1 MRFIEKIFQFIFY
14 ILILSQPFYANAQ
27 DQINTISKIEF
38 SNDKKLS
45 ITLNNVA
52 EYKLFTLS
60 NPDRLSIEIKNG
72 ELFKKDYSPKKPD
85 YISKITFHK
94 NNKILVITLFF
105 QEKYLAK
112 NTNFDKKNKIISCT
126 LEPKKSKPDKPNL
139 SEKNNLQQS
148 TLEKNHKKNILP
160 QKPSNKKITL
170 EKNHNENILPQ
181 KPAKE
186 KIAKEIITK
195 KADEKTPKENNIESD
210 LIIKKTSNSIVKYKI
225 RTATSTPA
233 KDKNEILQTSIA
245 DNKKIS
251 QPLRKPVIIIDAGH
265 GGKDPGTIGVYARS
279 KEKNIT
285 LSYAKELSKHLMKEK
300 KYKVYL
306 TRDDDFFIPL
316 DKRVAKSRRKKADL
330 FISLHAN
337 SIADNHVS
345 GFSIYT
351 LSDNSSDKQAE
362 LLAQK
367 ENQADIINGIDF
379 AGASKEIMKTL
390 IDLSQRE
397 SKNSSA
403 RFAKYVIRDI
413 KKVDI
418 EILQNTH
425 RFAGFMVLTAPDM
438 ASVLIEL
445 GYLSNR
451 REEEMLNSASYRRLV
466 AKTLTNS
473 INQYFKN
480 FK

>member
-126 LEPKKSKPDKPNL
+126 LEPKKSKPDKPIL
-139 SEKNNLQQS
+139 SEKNNLQQPI
-148 TLEKNHKKNILP
+148 LEKNHK
-160 QKPSNKKITL
+160 
-170 EKNHNENILPQ
+170 ENILPQ

-186 KIAKEIITK
+186 KITKEIITK
-195 KADEKTPKENNIESD
+195 KADEKTPKENNIEPD

-351 LSDNSSDKQAE
+351 LSENSSDKQAE
-362 LLAQK
+362 LLAHK

-413 KKVDI
+413 KKVEI

>member
-1 MRFIEKIFQFIFY
+1 MRFIKKIFQFIFY

-126 LEPKKSKPDKPNL
+126 LEPKKSKPDQPNL
-139 SEKNNLQQS
+139 SEKNNLQQPI
-148 TLEKNHKKNILP
+148 LEKNHK
-160 QKPSNKKITL
+160 
-170 EKNHNENILPQ
+170 ENILPQ

-186 KIAKEIITK
+186 KITKEIITK

-265 GGKDPGTIGVYARS
+265 GGKDPGTIGVYART

>member
-1 MRFIEKIFQFIFY
+1 MRFIKKIFQFIFY

-126 LEPKKSKPDKPNL
+126 LEPKKSKPDQPIL
-139 SEKNNLQQS
+139 SEKNNLQQPI
-148 TLEKNHKKNILP
+148 LEKNHKENILP
-160 QKPSNKKITL
+160 QKPSNK
-170 EKNHNENILPQ
+170 
-181 KPAKE
+181 

-413 KKVDI
+413 KKVEI

>member
-1 MRFIEKIFQFIFY
+1 MSFIKKISQFILY
-14 ILILSQPFYANAQ
+14 ITILVQPFSVNAQ
-27 DQINTISKIEF
+27 DSKTIISKIEF
-38 SNDKKLS
+38 FDNKKLS
-45 ITLNNVA
+45 INLNKA
-52 EYKLFTLS
+52 TEYKIFTLS
-60 NPDRLSIEIKNG
+60 NPDRLSIEIKNA
-72 ELFKKDYSPKKPD
+72 ELFKQDYAPKKPK

-94 NNKILVITLFF
+94 NNQTLIINLFF
-105 QEKYLAK
+105 QEKYLVK
-112 NTNFDKKNKIISCT
+112 NIEFDKKNKIISSI
-126 LEPKKSKPDKPNL
+126 LEPNSSKLVEYSQD
-139 SEKNNLQQS
+139 EKNSLQKLI
-148 TLEKNHKKNILP
+148 LEKNQVEEIASNDTAEN
-160 QKPSNKKITL
+160 QKL
-170 EKNHNENILPQ
+170 VV
-181 KPAKE
+181 
-186 KIAKEIITK
+186 
-195 KADEKTPKENNIESD
+195 
-210 LIIKKTSNSIVKYKI
+210 KKTANSIVKYKI
-225 RTATSTPA
+225 RGEKTINSNQKNKNLQNQTST
-233 KDKNEILQTSIA
+233 D
-245 DNKKIS
+245 KIS
-251 QPLRKPVIIIDAGH
+251 ATLKKPVIIIDAGH
-265 GGKDPGTIGVYARS
+265 GGKDPGTIGLYART

-285 LSYAKELSKHLMKEK
+285 LSYAKELAKHLMNEK

-337 SIADNHVS
+337 SIADKNIS

-351 LSDNSSDKQAE
+351 LSENSSDKQAE

-367 ENQADIINGIDF
+367 ENQVDIINGIDF
-379 AGASKEIMKTL
+379 SGASKDIMKTL

-403 RFAKYVIRDI
+403 RFAKHVIRDI
-413 KKVDI
+413 KKANI

-451 REEEMLNSASYRRLV
+451 HEEEMLNSSSYRRLV

>member
-1 MRFIEKIFQFIFY
+1 MHFIKKFFQLIFY
-14 ILILSQPFYANAQ
+14 IVILTQPLYANAQ
-27 DQINTISKIEF
+27 ESKTTITKIEF
-38 SNDKKLS
+38 SAEKKLLIS
-45 ITLNNVA
+45 LNNVT

-60 NPDRLSIEIKNG
+60 KPDRLSIEIKNA
-72 ELFKKDYSPKKPD
+72 ELFKKDFSPKKPD
-85 YISKITFHK
+85 FISKITFHK
-94 NNKILVITLFF
+94 NNQTLVITLFF
-105 QEKYLAK
+105 VEKYLAK
-112 NTNFDKKNKIISCT
+112 NINFDKKSKIISCD
-126 LEPKKSKPDKPNL
+126 LEPKNKASLDYSQDDKNGLQNLITKENKDNLVQISAKKNDVKNVEEKKPLKLEKESKKIEDKMQ
-139 SEKNNLQQS
+139 NNL
-148 TLEKNHKKNILP
+148 
-160 QKPSNKKITL
+160 
-170 EKNHNENILPQ
+170 
-181 KPAKE
+181 
-186 KIAKEIITK
+186 
-195 KADEKTPKENNIESD
+195 ESD
-210 LIIKKTSNSIVKYKI
+210 ENKLIIKKTANSIVKYKI
-225 RTATSTPA
+225 RGEKTKSP
-233 KDKNEILQTSIA
+233 NEQNKVLLNPIA
-245 DNKKIS
+245 SEKIS
-251 QPLRKPVIIIDAGH
+251 QPTKKPVIVIDAGH
-265 GGKDPGTIGVYARS
+265 GGKDPGTIGVYART

-285 LSYAKELSKHLMKEK
+285 LSYAKELAKHLMNEK

-316 DKRVAKSRRKKADL
+316 DKRVAKSRRNKADL

-337 SIADNHVS
+337 SIVDKHIS
-345 GFSIYT
+345 GFSSYT

-367 ENQADIINGIDF
+367 ENQADILSGIDF
-379 AGASKEIMKTL
+379 SGASKEIMKTL

-403 RFAKYVIRDI
+403 RFAKYVIRDV
-413 KKVDI
+413 KKADI

-451 REEEMLNSASYRRLV
+451 HEEEMLNSSSYRRHV

-473 INQYFKN
+473 VNQYFKN

>member
-14 ILILSQPFYANAQ
+14 ILILSQPFCANAQ

-112 NTNFDKKNKIISCT
+112 NTNFDKKNKIISLT
-126 LEPKKSKPDKPNL
+126 LEPKKSKPAQINS

-148 TLEKNHKKNILP
+148 I
-160 QKPSNKKITL
+160 L

-186 KIAKEIITK
+186 KITKEIITK
-195 KADEKTPKENNIESD
+195 KENEKTPKEDNVESD

-225 RTATSTPA
+225 RTEKSSLA
-233 KDKNEILQTSIA
+233 KDKNEILQTPIS
-245 DNKKIS
+245 DNKKTP
-251 QPLRKPVIIIDAGH
+251 QPLKKPVIIIDAGH

-337 SIADNHVS
+337 SIADNNVS

-351 LSDNSSDKQAE
+351 LSETSSDKQAE

>member
-1 MRFIEKIFQFIFY
+1 MHFIKKIFQFIFY
-14 ILILSQPFYANAQ
+14 ILILTQPFYANAQ
-27 DQINTISKIEF
+27 ESKNTITKIEF
-38 SNDKKLS
+38 SNNKKLS
-45 ITLNNVA
+45 ITLNNLA
-52 EYKLFTLS
+52 EYKLFTLA
-60 NPDRLSIEIKNG
+60 NPDRLLIEIKNA

-85 YISKITFHK
+85 FISKITFHK
-94 NNKILVITLFF
+94 NNQTLIITLFF

-112 NTNFDKKNKIISCT
+112 NTNFDKKSKIISCD
-126 LEPKKSKPDKPNL
+126 LEPKNKASADYSQDDKNQLQNLILEENKDNLVQIPVQKNAVKNSEEEKPLK
-139 SEKNNLQQS
+139 
-148 TLEKNHKKNILP
+148 LEKESKKL
-160 QKPSNKKITL
+160 
-170 EKNHNENILPQ
+170 
-181 KPAKE
+181 
-186 KIAKEIITK
+186 
-195 KADEKTPKENNIESD
+195 DEKKQINHENDENK
-210 LIIKKTSNSIVKYKI
+210 LIIKKTANSIVKYKI
-225 RTATSTPA
+225 RGEKTKSTTEQNAVLTNPIPS
-233 KDKNEILQTSIA
+233 E
-245 DNKKIS
+245 KIS
-251 QPLRKPVIIIDAGH
+251 QPTKKPVIVIDAGH
-265 GGKDPGTIGVYARS
+265 GGKDPGTIGVYART

-285 LSYAKELSKHLMKEK
+285 LSYAKELAKHLMNEK

-306 TRDDDFFIPL
+306 TRDEDFFIPL

-337 SIADNHVS
+337 SIVDKNIS

-367 ENQADIINGIDF
+367 ENQADILSGIDF
-379 AGASKEIMKTL
+379 SGASKDIMKTL

-403 RFAKYVIRDI
+403 RFAKFVIRDI
-413 KKVDI
+413 KKAEI

-438 ASVLIEL
+438 ASVLVEL

>member
-126 LEPKKSKPDKPNL
+126 LEPKKSKPDQPIL
-139 SEKNNLQQS
+139 SEKNNLQQPI
-148 TLEKNHKKNILP
+148 LEKNHK
-160 QKPSNKKITL
+160 
-170 EKNHNENILPQ
+170 ENILPQ

-186 KIAKEIITK
+186 KITKEIITK

-251 QPLRKPVIIIDAGH
+251 QPLKKPVIIIDAGH

-413 KKVDI
+413 KKVEI

>member
-27 DQINTISKIEF
+27 NQINTISKIEF

-85 YISKITFHK
+85 YVSKITFDK

-112 NTNFDKKNKIISCT
+112 NTNFDKKSKIISVT
-126 LEPKKSKPDKPNL
+126 LEPKNSKPNQPNL
-139 SEKNNLQQS
+139 SEKNNLQQ
-148 TLEKNHKKNILP
+148 TILEKNHK
-160 QKPSNKKITL
+160 
-170 EKNHNENILPQ
+170 ENILPQ

-186 KIAKEIITK
+186 KIGKEIITK

-245 DNKKIS
+245 DSKKIS
-251 QPLRKPVIIIDAGH
+251 QPLKKPVIIIDAGH

-285 LSYAKELSKHLMKEK
+285 LSYAKELTKHLMKEK

-351 LSDNSSDKQAE
+351 LSENSSDKQAE

-413 KKVDI
+413 KKVEI

-451 REEEMLNSASYRRLV
+451 REEEMLNSASYRRRV

>member
-1 MRFIEKIFQFIFY
+1 MHFIKKFFQLVFY
-14 ILILSQPFYANAQ
+14 ILIITQPFNVNAQ
-27 DQINTISKIEF
+27 EPRILISKIEF
-38 SNDKKLS
+38 SAEKKLS
-45 ITLNNVA
+45 ISLNNVA

-60 NPDRLSIEIKNG
+60 NPDRLSIEIKNA
-72 ELFKKDYSPKKPD
+72 ELLKPDYAPKNPD

-94 NNKILVITLFF
+94 NNQTLVITLFF
-105 QEKYLAK
+105 HEKYLAK
-112 NTNFDKKNKIISCT
+112 NTSFDKKNKIISCN
-126 LEPKKSKPDKPNL
+126 LELKNKAVADYSIA
-139 SEKNNLQQS
+139 EKNSLQNLILTENKSENTSNQ
-148 TLEKNHKKNILP
+148 ILP
-160 QKPSNKKITL
+160 
-170 EKNHNENILPQ
+170 
-181 KPAKE
+181 KE
-186 KIAKEIITK
+186 KIIAKTEDK
-195 KADEKTPKENNIESD
+195 KENNQENNQEK
-210 LIIKKTSNSIVKYKI
+210 IIVKRTANSIVKYKI
-225 RTATSTPA
+225 RAEKSSIT
-233 KDKNEILQTSIA
+233 DKQNQTLRTNISVE
-245 DNKKIS
+245 KKIS
-251 QPLRKPVIIIDAGH
+251 QPLKKPVIIIDAGH
-265 GGKDPGTIGVYARS
+265 GGKDPGTIGVYART

-285 LSYAKELSKHLMKEK
+285 LSYAKELAKHLMNEK

-379 AGASKEIMKTL
+379 SGASKDIMKTL

-413 KKVDI
+413 KKTEI

-438 ASVLIEL
+438 AAVLIEL

-451 REEEMLNSASYRRLV
+451 HEEEMLNSASYRRLV
-466 AKTLTNS
+466 AKTITNS
-473 INQYFKN
+473 VNQYFKN

>member
-14 ILILSQPFYANAQ
+14 ILILTQPFYANAQ
-27 DQINTISKIEF
+27 ESKTTITKIEF
-38 SNDKKLS
+38 SNNKKLS
-45 ITLNNVA
+45 ITLNNFA
-52 EYKLFTLS
+52 EYKLFTLA
-60 NPDRLSIEIKNG
+60 NPDRLSIEIKNA

-85 YISKITFHK
+85 FISKITFHK
-94 NNKILVITLFF
+94 NNQTLIITLFF
-105 QEKYLAK
+105 QERYLAK
-112 NTNFDKKNKIISCT
+112 NTNFDKKNKIISCDLVPKNKASADYSQDDKNQLQNLI
-126 LEPKKSKPDKPNL
+126 LEENKDDLVRIPAPKNAVKNSEEKKPLK
-139 SEKNNLQQS
+139 
-148 TLEKNHKKNILP
+148 LEKE
-160 QKPSNKKITL
+160 SKKI
-170 EKNHNENILPQ
+170 EDKMQINQ
-181 KPAKE
+181 
-186 KIAKEIITK
+186 
-195 KADEKTPKENNIESD
+195 ESD
-210 LIIKKTSNSIVKYKI
+210 DNKLIIKKTANSIVKYKI
-225 RTATSTPA
+225 RGEKTKATIQQNKVSP
-233 KDKNEILQTSIA
+233 NPIA
-245 DNKKIS
+245 SEKIS
-251 QPLRKPVIIIDAGH
+251 QPTKKPVIVIDAGH
-265 GGKDPGTIGVYARS
+265 GGKDPGTIGVYART

-285 LSYAKELSKHLMKEK
+285 LSYAKELAKHLMNEK

-306 TRDDDFFIPL
+306 TRDEDFFIPL

-337 SIADNHVS
+337 SIVDKNIS

-367 ENQADIINGIDF
+367 ENQADILSGIDF
-379 AGASKEIMKTL
+379 SGASKDIMKTL

-403 RFAKYVIRDI
+403 RFAKFVIRDI
-413 KKVDI
+413 KKAEI

-438 ASVLIEL
+438 ASVLVEL

>member
-1 MRFIEKIFQFIFY
+1 MRFIEKIFQFVFY
-14 ILILSQPFYANAQ
+14 ILILSQPFCANAQ

-60 NPDRLSIEIKNG
+60 NPDRLSIEIKNA

-112 NTNFDKKNKIISCT
+112 NTNFDKKNKIISLT
-126 LEPKKSKPDKPNL
+126 LEPKKSKPDQINS
-139 SEKNNLQQS
+139 SEKNNLQQP
-148 TLEKNHKKNILP
+148 I
-160 QKPSNKKITL
+160 L

-186 KIAKEIITK
+186 KITKEIITK

-225 RTATSTPA
+225 RTEKSPLAQ
-233 KDKNEILQTSIA
+233 DKNEILQTPISA
-245 DNKKIS
+245 NKKIS
-251 QPLRKPVIIIDAGH
+251 QPLKKPVIIIDAGH

-285 LSYAKELSKHLMKEK
+285 LSYAKELTKHLMKEK

-316 DKRVAKSRRKKADL
+316 DKRVAKSRHKKADL

-351 LSDNSSDKQAE
+351 LSENSSDKQAE

-413 KKVDI
+413 KKVEI

>member
-27 DQINTISKIEF
+27 NQINTISKIEF

-85 YISKITFHK
+85 YVSKITFDK

-112 NTNFDKKNKIISCT
+112 NTNFDKKSKIISVT
-126 LEPKKSKPDKPNL
+126 LEPKNSKPNQPNL
-139 SEKNNLQQS
+139 SEKNNLQQ
-148 TLEKNHKKNILP
+148 TILEKNHK
-160 QKPSNKKITL
+160 
-170 EKNHNENILPQ
+170 ENILPQ

-186 KIAKEIITK
+186 KIGKEIITK

-265 GGKDPGTIGVYARS
+265 GGKDPGTIGVYART

>member
-1 MRFIEKIFQFIFY
+1 MHFIKKFSQFIFY
-14 ILILSQPFYANAQ
+14 ILIVTAPLHAKAQ
-27 DQINTISKIEF
+27 EPKIIISKIEF
-38 SNDKKLS
+38 LENKKLN
-45 ITLNNVA
+45 ITLDKIT
-52 EYKLFTLS
+52 EYKIFTLS
-60 NPDRLSIEIKNG
+60 KPDRLSIEIKNAK
-72 ELFKKDYSPKKPD
+72 LSNKDYAPKKPK
-85 YISKITFHK
+85 YISKITFDE
-94 NNKILVITLFF
+94 NNQTLLINLFF

-112 NTNFDKKNKIISCT
+112 NVTFNKENKIISCD
-126 LEPKKSKPDKPNL
+126 LEPKKSSSPQYSQN
-139 SEKNNLQQS
+139 EKNTND
-148 TLEKNHKKNILP
+148 N
-160 QKPSNKKITL
+160 SNAKT
-170 EKNHNENILPQ
+170 ENII
-181 KPAKE
+181 KKTDV
-186 KIAKEIITK
+186 KKEII
-195 KADEKTPKENNIESD
+195 KED
-210 LIIKKTSNSIVKYKI
+210 DQQKLIIKKTPNSIVKYKI
-225 RTATSTPA
+225 RTAKPPST
-233 KDKNEILQTSIA
+233 KIGNEILPIA
-245 DNKKIS
+245 VSNDKKIAKS
-251 QPLRKPVIIIDAGH
+251 TSKPVIIIDAGH
-265 GGKDPGTIGVYARS
+265 GGKDPGTIGVYART

-285 LSYAKELSKHLMKEK
+285 LSYAKELAKHLMNEK

-337 SIADNHVS
+337 SIADKFVS

-379 AGASKEIMKTL
+379 SGASKDIMKTL

-413 KKVDI
+413 KKAEI

-451 REEEMLNSASYRRLV
+451 REEEMLNSASYRRLI

>member
-1 MRFIEKIFQFIFY
+1 
-14 ILILSQPFYANAQ
+14 L
-27 DQINTISKIEF
+27 
-38 SNDKKLS
+38 
-45 ITLNNVA
+45 
-52 EYKLFTLS
+52 
-60 NPDRLSIEIKNG
+60 IEIKNA

-85 YISKITFHK
+85 YVSKITFHK
-94 NNKILVITLFF
+94 NSQTFVITLFF
-105 QEKYLAK
+105 TEKYLAK
-112 NTNFDKKNKIISCT
+112 NTNFDKKNKIISCN
-126 LEPKKSKPDKPNL
+126 LELKNKASTNYSQDDKNELQNLIAEENKDNLVQISDKKNDIKKSEEKKPINL
-139 SEKNNLQQS
+139 ESEIKKVENKIQNNSEKD
-148 TLEKNHKKNILP
+148 E
-160 QKPSNKKITL
+160 NK
-170 EKNHNENILPQ
+170 
-181 KPAKE
+181 
-186 KIAKEIITK
+186 
-195 KADEKTPKENNIESD
+195 
-210 LIIKKTSNSIVKYKI
+210 LIIKKTANSIVKYKI
-225 RTATSTPA
+225 RGEKTKSLA
-233 KDKNEILQTSIA
+233 EE
-245 DNKKIS
+245 NKVLPNRISGEKIS
-251 QPLRKPVIIIDAGH
+251 HPTKKPVIVIDAGH
-265 GGKDPGTIGVYARS
+265 GGKDPGTIGVYART

-285 LSYAKELSKHLMKEK
+285 LSYAKELAKHLMNEN

-337 SIADNHVS
+337 SIVDKNIS

-367 ENQADIINGIDF
+367 ENQADILSGIDF
-379 AGASKEIMKTL
+379 SGASKEIMKTL

-413 KKVDI
+413 KKADI

-451 REEEMLNSASYRRLV
+451 REEEMLNSSSYRRLV

>member
-126 LEPKKSKPDKPNL
+126 LEPKKSKPDQPNL
-139 SEKNNLQQS
+139 SEKNNLQQPI
-148 TLEKNHKKNILP
+148 LEKNHK
-160 QKPSNKKITL
+160 
-170 EKNHNENILPQ
+170 ENILPQ

-186 KIAKEIITK
+186 KITKEIITK

-265 GGKDPGTIGVYARS
+265 GGKDPGTIGVYART

>member
-1 MRFIEKIFQFIFY
+1 MHFIKKFLQIIFY
-14 ILILSQPFYANAQ
+14 ILILTQPFCANAK
-27 DQINTISKIEF
+27 DSKTKITKIEF
-38 SNDKKLS
+38 SDNKKLA
-45 ITLNNVA
+45 ITLNDVA
-52 EYKLFTLS
+52 EYKLFTLAK
-60 NPDRLSIEIKNG
+60 PDRLLIEIKNA
-72 ELFKKDYSPKKPD
+72 ELLKKNYLPKKPD
-85 YISKITFHK
+85 FISKITFHK
-94 NNKILVITLFF
+94 NNQTLIITLFF

-112 NTNFDKKNKIISCT
+112 NTNFDKKNKIISCD
-126 LEPKKSKPDKPNL
+126 LEPKNKDSVDYSQDDKNGLQNL
-139 SEKNNLQQS
+139 
-148 TLEKNHKKNILP
+148 
-160 QKPSNKKITL
+160 
-170 EKNHNENILPQ
+170 
-181 KPAKE
+181 
-186 KIAKEIITK
+186 IAKENKESLAPISNQENDVVNDKEKNPLNPEKEK
-195 KADEKTPKENNIESD
+195 KKVEDKIQNKPEIEENK
-210 LIIKKTSNSIVKYKI
+210 LIIKKTPNSIVKYKI
-225 RTATSTPA
+225 RGEKTKS
-233 KDKNEILQTSIA
+233 SIEE
-245 DNKKIS
+245 NKVLPNPIASEKIS
-251 QPLRKPVIIIDAGH
+251 QPTKKPVIIIDAGH
-265 GGKDPGTIGVYARS
+265 GGKDPGTIGVYART

-285 LSYAKELSKHLMKEK
+285 LSYAKELAKHLINEK

-306 TRDDDFFIPL
+306 TRDEDFFIPL

-337 SIADNHVS
+337 SIIDKNIS

-367 ENQADIINGIDF
+367 ENQADILNGIDF
-379 AGASKEIMKTL
+379 SGASKDIMKTL

-403 RFAKYVIRDI
+403 RFAKFVIRDI
-413 KKVDI
+413 KKADI

-451 REEEMLNSASYRRLV
+451 REEEMLNSASYRRLI

>member
-14 ILILSQPFYANAQ
+14 ILILSQPFCANAQ

-126 LEPKKSKPDKPNL
+126 LEPKKSKPDKPIL
-139 SEKNNLQQS
+139 SEKNNLQQPI
-148 TLEKNHKKNILP
+148 LEKNHK
-160 QKPSNKKITL
+160 
-170 EKNHNENILPQ
+170 ENILPQ

-186 KIAKEIITK
+186 KITKEIITK

-251 QPLRKPVIIIDAGH
+251 QPLKKPVIIIDAGH

-351 LSDNSSDKQAE
+351 LSENSSDKQAE

>member
-1 MRFIEKIFQFIFY
+1 MRFIKKIFQFIFY

-126 LEPKKSKPDKPNL
+126 LEPKKSKPDQPIL
-139 SEKNNLQQS
+139 SEKNNLQQPI
-148 TLEKNHKKNILP
+148 LEKNHK
-160 QKPSNKKITL
+160 
-170 EKNHNENILPQ
+170 ENILPQ

-186 KIAKEIITK
+186 KITKEIITK

-413 KKVDI
+413 KKVEI

>member
-1 MRFIEKIFQFIFY
+1 MRFIEKIFQFVFY

-60 NPDRLSIEIKNG
+60 NPDRLSIEIKNA

-126 LEPKKSKPDKPNL
+126 LEPKKSKSDQINS
-139 SEKNNLQQS
+139 SEKNNLQQP
-148 TLEKNHKKNILP
+148 I
-160 QKPSNKKITL
+160 L

-186 KIAKEIITK
+186 KITKEIITK
-195 KADEKTPKENNIESD
+195 KADEKNPKEINIESD

-225 RTATSTPA
+225 RTEKSPLA
-233 KDKNEILQTSIA
+233 KDKNEILQTPIS

-251 QPLRKPVIIIDAGH
+251 QPLKKPVIIIDAGH
-265 GGKDPGTIGVYARS
+265 GGKDPGTIGVYART

-285 LSYAKELSKHLMKEK
+285 LSYAKELTKHLMKEK

-351 LSDNSSDKQAE
+351 LSENSSDKQAE

>member
-1 MRFIEKIFQFIFY
+1 MHFIKKIFQFIFY
-14 ILILSQPFYANAQ
+14 ILILTQPFYANAQ
-27 DQINTISKIEF
+27 ESKNTITKIEF
-38 SNDKKLS
+38 SNNKKLS
-45 ITLNNVA
+45 ITLNNLA
-52 EYKLFTLS
+52 EYKLFTLV
-60 NPDRLSIEIKNG
+60 NPDRLSIEIKNA

-85 YISKITFHK
+85 FISKITFHK
-94 NNKILVITLFF
+94 NNQTLIITLFF

-112 NTNFDKKNKIISCT
+112 NTNFDKKSKIISCD
-126 LEPKKSKPDKPNL
+126 LERKNKASSDYSQEDKNELQNL
-139 SEKNNLQQS
+139 ILEENKDNLVQIPTQKNAVKNSEEINPLK
-148 TLEKNHKKNILP
+148 LEKESKKVEDKKQINLERDE
-160 QKPSNKKITL
+160 NK
-170 EKNHNENILPQ
+170 
-181 KPAKE
+181 
-186 KIAKEIITK
+186 
-195 KADEKTPKENNIESD
+195 
-210 LIIKKTSNSIVKYKI
+210 LIIKKTANSIVKYKI
-225 RTATSTPA
+225 RGEKTKSTTEQNAVLSNPIPS
-233 KDKNEILQTSIA
+233 E
-245 DNKKIS
+245 KIS
-251 QPLRKPVIIIDAGH
+251 QPTKKPVIVIDAGH
-265 GGKDPGTIGVYARS
+265 GGKDPGTIGVYART

-285 LSYAKELSKHLMKEK
+285 LSYAKELAKHLMNEK

-306 TRDDDFFIPL
+306 TRDEDFFIPL

-337 SIADNHVS
+337 SIVDKNIS

-367 ENQADIINGIDF
+367 ENQADILSGIDF
-379 AGASKEIMKTL
+379 SGASKDIMKTL

-403 RFAKYVIRDI
+403 RFAKFVIRDI
-413 KKVDI
+413 KKAEI

-438 ASVLIEL
+438 ASVLVEL

>member
-1 MRFIEKIFQFIFY
+1 MIFRFEYKIFT
-14 ILILSQPFYANAQ
+14 LKNA
-27 DQINTISKIEF
+27 
-38 SNDKKLS
+38 
-45 ITLNNVA
+45 
-52 EYKLFTLS
+52 
-60 NPDRLSIEIKNG
+60 DRLSIEIKNAKI
-72 ELFKKDYSPKKPD
+72 FNKDYAPKKPD

-94 NNKILVITLFF
+94 NNQTLVITLFF
-105 QEKYLAK
+105 HEKYLVK
-112 NTNFDKKNKIISCT
+112 NNNFDKKNKIISCD
-126 LEPKKSKPDKPNL
+126 LELDNSGSAQYSQD
-139 SEKNNLQQS
+139 EKNSLQKLI
-148 TLEKNHKKNILP
+148 LEKNQDKNIEI
-160 QKPSNKKITL
+160 KKGD
-170 EKNHNENILPQ
+170 EKNKLIV
-181 KPAKE
+181 
-186 KIAKEIITK
+186 K
-195 KADEKTPKENNIESD
+195 KS
-210 LIIKKTSNSIVKYKI
+210 SNSIVKYKI
-225 RTATSTPA
+225 RTEKSKLSAEQN
-233 KDKNEILQTSIA
+233 KDSSS
-245 DNKKIS
+245 KKLS
-251 QPLRKPVIIIDAGH
+251 QSFKKPVIIIDAGH
-265 GGKDPGTIGVYARS
+265 GGKDPGTIGIYART

-285 LSYAKELSKHLMKEK
+285 LSYAKELAKHLINEK

-306 TRDDDFFIPL
+306 TRDEDFFIPL

-337 SIADNHVS
+337 SIADKKVS

-379 AGASKEIMKTL
+379 SGASKEIMKTL

-403 RFAKYVIRDI
+403 RFAKFVIRDI
-413 KKVDI
+413 KKAEI

-451 REEEMLNSASYRRLV
+451 REEQMLNSTTYRRLI

>member
-126 LEPKKSKPDKPNL
+126 LESKKSKPDQPNL
-139 SEKNNLQQS
+139 SEKNNLQQPI
-148 TLEKNHKKNILP
+148 LEKNHKENILP
-160 QKPSNKKITL
+160 QKPSNEKIT
-170 EKNHNENILPQ
+170 
-181 KPAKE
+181 
-186 KIAKEIITK
+186 KEIITK

-413 KKVDI
+413 KKVEI